1 MANNSYC
8 PVIIRPEDKYI
19 AQSFPLYE
27 TVLGKV
33 KKNYISVADK
43 QLGYTLPQ
51 RGQQV
56 THSTK
61 NGLVKKVFLGGQ
73 DYRYTTQFDKQRF
86 YTIYHRTAFTDR
98 TPCEVK
104 DLGQG
109 TSVFVNTPDGPIPIS
124 DLK

>member
-61 NGLVKKVFLGGQ
+61 N